1 MDAVKGTANLS
12 TLFNAVKSAGLVD
25 RLMGEGPFT
34 VFAPNNDAFNK
45 LPGGQLDNLMEPGKK
60 DQLKKLI
67 LRHVVPHRF
76 MAVDMYAFP
85 KETKMTMYTT
95 IGGKK
100 DKEEIGLI
108 IGKETITLKY
118 SQVNADVKKPDI
130 ATSNGVVHII
140 DNVLL

>member
-12 TLFNAVKSAGLVD
+12 TLFKAVKSAGLVD
-25 RLMGEGPFT
+25 HLMAEGPFT

-67 LRHVVPHRF
+67 LRHVVPHKL
-76 MAVDMYAFP
+76 MAVDMYSFP
-85 KETKMTMYTT
+85 KDTKMTLYTAM
-95 IGGKK
+95 G
-100 DKEEIGLI
+100 KEEIRLI
-108 IGKETITLKY
+108 NGKEKITLTS
-118 SQVNADVKKPDI
+118 SQGNADVKKPDI

>member
-25 RLMGEGPFT
+25 HLMGDGPFT

-45 LPGGQLDNLMEPGKK
+45 LPGDLLKNPMKPGKE

-67 LRHVVPHRF
+67 LRHVVPYRF
-76 MAVDMYAFP
+76 MAVDMYSFP
-85 KETKMTMYTT
+85 KDTKMTMYTPM
-95 IGGKK
+95 G
-100 DKEEIGLI
+100 KEEIRLI
-108 IGKETITLKY
+108 HGKEKITLTS
-118 SQVNADVKKPDI
+118 SQGNADVKKPDI